1 GALGGCAGATRL
13 RCARAHRCA
22 LTRTLR
28 CSTRVARVNTI
39 DAKVA
44 ECVRSNLTNGEAVRD
59 LGNIGDTTDVAA
71 RDRVEPGDVADADR
85 VGFVH
90 PHEEPNAIP
99 DVNVLQ
105 ATGQVLSCLVTH
117 DCVKNTVVE

>member
-1 GALGGCAGATRL
+1 RRAGAARL
-13 RCARAHRCA
+13 RCARTHRCA

-28 CSTRVARVNTI
+28 CGTRVARVNTI

-44 ECVRSNLTNGEAVRD
+44 ECVRSNLTNGGAVRD

-90 PHEEPNAIP
+90 PQEEPNAIP
-99 DVNVLQ
+99 DVNVLE
-105 ATGQVLSCLVTH
+105 ASGQVLSCEV
-117 DCVKNTVVE
+117 